1 MRVLQALAAA
11 ALLAACS
18 PFVSAAPPET
28 LTYQGVLG
36 SASGVAVNG
45 TLQIRFALYDATTG
59 GTPLWDELQSV
70 TVANGRFAVE
80 LGAATP
86 LPRTLFASRLFLG
99 IKVEN
104 DAEMTPRL
112 GLSSTPYSMRAVSLL
127 RNTTHVPADGTPQ
140 ANGAALRTAIAQ
152 ADGAS
157 ADDRF
162 VIDIDAGTFD
172 LGNQTLVLP
181 SFIELRGA
189 SASATTLSSSAP
201 GAAVQMSA
209 STALRALAVVNGGMG
224 GTLDLPTSAI
234 RIPDGAHGVVVNDVR
249 AVSAP
254 AGGVQGTD
262 VRVGLHV
269 GRASDVLVDDVDIVA
284 ARSHILYGLRSNFS
298 QVDPLETKRLFRDV
312 RIDVSAASNSAR
324 GADLVGRQDLDFDG
338 LRIVVRGGGLDP
350 FNAIGLRTQPDTGFR
365 ARNVDVHMA
374 FAGAQPTEL
383 MGIVFFGSPVVAMAD
398 FRVLLEAEG
407 CTVNGYRNGVVFRF
421 ANAPSL
427 RAQQNADVRNGSIRV
442 DTGDCFSGAVYAAGA
457 HPTLDTVEI
466 IAEGNQQATGYSLF
480 SSNDQ
485 CNSAVVQE
493 GSTLL
498 RNSAIS
504 ARSQAGGAIGMQ
516 ACLTGFT
523 IENSSL
529 DGKWHA
535 LKVVD
540 NINLPVVFSI
550 AHSRLASTDF
560 PVVDLNADGN
570 ARISHTSFDGGTQS
584 PIRALLPGDG
594 GTRAVVNC
602 VASTTPSAFIAGPAC
617 PCSAGPD
624 CPTTAP

>member
-1 MRVLQALAAA
+1 MRVFRALAAA

-18 PFVSAAPPET
+18 PLVTAAPPQT

-45 TLQIRFALYDATTG
+45 TLQIRFSMYDAATG
-59 GTPLWDELQSV
+59 GPPLWDELQSV

-80 LGAATP
+80 LGATTP

-112 GLSSTPYSMRAVSLL
+112 GMSSTPYAMRAVSLL

-140 ANGAALRTAIAQ
+140 ANGAALRAAIVQ

-157 ADDRF
+157 ADERF

-172 LGNQTLVLP
+172 LGGQTLVLP

-189 SASATTLSSSAP
+189 SATATTLTSSAA

-209 STALRALAVVNGGMG
+209 STALRALTVVNGGVG
-224 GTLDLPTSAI
+224 GTNVAPTSAI
-234 RIPDGAHGVVVNDVR
+234 RIPDGAHNTVVQDAR
-249 AVSAP
+249 AASAP

-269 GRASDVLVDDVDIVA
+269 GRASDVLVDNVDLVA
-284 ARSHILYGLRSNFS
+284 ARSQILYGLRSNFL

-312 RIDVSAASNSAR
+312 RIDVSAASSAAR

-338 LRIVVRGGGLDP
+338 LRVVVRGDGLDTG
-350 FNAIGLRTQPDTGFR
+350 NAIGIRTQPDTGFR
-365 ARNVDVHMA
+365 SRNVDVHMD

-383 MGIVFFGSPVVAMAD
+383 MGIVFFGSPVVTMAD
-398 FRVLLEAEG
+398 FRVLLEAAG
-407 CTVNGYRNGVVFRF
+407 CTQAGYRNGVVFRF

-442 DTGDCFSGAVYAAGA
+442 DTGNCFSGAVYAAGA

-466 IAEGNQQATGYSLF
+466 VAEGGQQATGYSLF
-480 SSNDQ
+480 SSADQ
-485 CNSAVVQE
+485 CNVALVQD
-493 GSTLL
+493 GSTTL
-498 RNSAIS
+498 RNSTIT
-504 ARSQAGGAIGMQ
+504 ARSDAGSAIGMQ
-516 ACLTGFT
+516 ACITGFA
-523 IENSSL
+523 IENSRL
-529 DGKWHA
+529 EGRWHA
-535 LKVVD
+535 LRVLD
-540 NINLPVVFSI
+540 NTAEPVAFSV

-560 PVVDLNADGN
+560 PVADVSADGS
-570 ARISHTSFDGGTQS
+570 ARISHTAFDGGLQS
-584 PIRALLPGDG
+584 PIRALPGNE
-594 GTRAVVNC
+594 GTRAVIKC
-602 VASTTPSAFIAGPAC
+602 VASTTPNAFTAGPVC
-617 PCSAGPD
+617 PCTAGID
-624 CPTTAP
+624 CPASSP